1 MEQSAGGL
9 ALKQTQRR
17 QTDPQ
22 FGTNFLNILA
32 QQQLPPPAAATAA
45 AAAVASIT

>member
-32 QQQLPPPAAATAA
+32 PLPPPAAATAA